1 MKYNDLE
8 WNWVIWNEIAL
19 FEIKMNEH
27 ECSIGVSPCGKIK
40 HVLTM
45 IRIILSRS
53 LVTWDFPEKS
63 GKKYSSSVLY
73 IYILFVDSICWFE
86 PNEIPYL
93 IWLMFEP
100 SVPQLSSSMGVVL
113 LPGELQRRPK
123 KNVKPRRPNQFPWV
137 TRRSIP
143 QTHRF
148 KFHVDYPSP
157 RAASVASG
165 NLNLA
170 METPMNS

>member
-1 MKYNDLE
+1 MFYRSVRWENQACFDHDQDHPFKELGH
-8 WNWVIWNEIAL
+8 L
-19 FEIKMNEH
+19 RF
-27 ECSIGVSPCGKIK
+27 PRKI
-40 HVLTM
+40 
-45 IRIILSRS
+45 R
-53 LVTWDFPEKS
+53 
-63 GKKYSSSVLY
+63 KKIQQFSS